1 MAPKKSISQWNQR
14 RVFIEE
20 VELII
25 LKAIP
30 KFMSETGKNP
40 SSTDFHTFV
49 ENLNLIPP
57 NITVEQLKRKIRG
70 FKTKYGKGRKTFTK
84 THEKKAFKLYMNI
97 DWRTQL

>member
-14 RVFIEE
+14 RVFTEE

-70 FKTKYGKGRKTFTK
+70 FKTKNSIRIYSR
-84 THEKKAFKLYMNI
+84 LLMSC
-97 DWRTQL
+97 L